1 MVITSHSSRITLHW
15 KWMASSLAE
24 IVKSWLKC
32 CAYGE
37 ELGGGLVAV
46 HWDGGSD
53 VEGVQHI
60 PAEAVPGYWGELL
73 FHSSLRTTATLTS
86 LKPTQMTI
94 QQNLVDL
101 STPKTSQEVVI
112 WLHRHET
119 TFIIGLTSQLCREIA
134 FFEARKCNLPVQ
146 NGWMQ
151 MSLPSLCLCIAEEN
165 SFLFFR
171 LNSYRNWKYSSC
183 PQAVS
188 LKERHYFQVCCCC
201 CSPTGLERCD
211 TSTAVL
217 LFSRFSSH
225 CEVMTVWDVLDVIQ
239 EGHVWCFWVDVLW
252 TCGVPVDETEVFLQV
267 ICVHVALAQLQLCTG
282 IIMDV
287 IDTHLFHDPKTALRK
302 WENKATWFEVK

>member
-15 KWMASSLAE
+15 KWMASSLSE

-32 CAYGE
+32 CAYGK

-94 QQNLVDL
+94 QHNIDL

-119 TFIIGLTSQLCREIA
+119 TFIIGLTSQQCRKIA
-134 FFEARKCNLPVQ
+134 FFFKLENAI
-146 NGWMQ
+146 
-151 MSLPSLCLCIAEEN
+151 CLCKMDECKCH
-165 SFLFFR
+165 R
-171 LNSYRNWKYSSC
+171 
-183 PQAVS
+183 
-188 LKERHYFQVCCCC
+188 
-201 CSPTGLERCD
+201 
-211 TSTAVL
+211 L
-217 LFSRFSSH
+217 LFVYALLKKTHFCFS
-225 CEVMTVWDVLDVIQ
+225 VWIR
-239 EGHVWCFWVDVLW
+239 
-252 TCGVPVDETEVFLQV
+252 
-267 ICVHVALAQLQLCTG
+267 TG
-282 IIMDV
+282 IESIPLV
-287 IDTHLFHDPKTALRK
+287 LRQLVSK
-302 WENKATWFEVK
+302 KDIIFRYAVVVVAWLGQSAVAHQQQCCRFQGFLLIVR